1 MSSTEKS
8 MKAHSHDNTSTEDDL
23 EQNKPEP
30 AAEEPVEDERQ
41 YMAGV
46 KLALMMM
53 ALCMTV
59 LLVGLD
65 NSILATAIP
74 TITTKF
80 NSLDDVGWYGSAF
93 LICTCAL
100 QPLAGRLFQY
110 FSLKWTYLVFIGLFE
125 LGSLLCATATSSKML
140 IIGRAVAGMGSAG
153 LFSGGLVI
161 LGHLIKPR
169 ERPLYTGL
177 IASMFGVSNVLG
189 PVLGGVFTQH
199 VSWRWCFYINL
210 PLGALAVVVMIAVF
224 HPAARPETRLP
235 LREKITHLDLPGLL
249 LFIPS
254 VIMLLIAV
262 QWGGNKYAWRSSTI
276 IGLFVGFGLTM
287 LAFAAWEWRQQDEA
301 SIPPRIIRQRSILAA
316 ILIVFFGMGS
326 VQLQAYYLPMWFQ
339 VIQNATP
346 LHSGIRFLPS
356 VLSNFVMSI
365 LGGAMGMLLPL
376 NPEMIQ
382 IVLTILVTRF
392 GHFNPWLFFGTA
404 LTAIANGLFST
415 FKVDTGNPLIN
426 GIQIMGGFGAACVIQ
441 MPLIGLMSLIPI
453 HDLTT
458 ATSIA
463 VFFQFL
469 GGSIFLAIAE
479 NIFVSRLVSSLH
491 HFTPTL
497 DAEAVVGVGAEG
509 LRKFLMSEGQLDKLG
524 GALLAYDEAIT
535 RTFLLGAA
543 GAGAAFFAS
552 AGMEWKSFKR

>member
-1 MSSTEKS
+1 ME
-8 MKAHSHDNTSTEDDL
+8 AHSHDNTSLEGDL

-30 AAEEPVEDERQ
+30 AAEDVVEDESQ
-41 YMAGV
+41 YMTGF
-46 KLALMMM
+46 KLALMMIG
-53 ALCMTV
+53 LCMAV

-93 LICTCAL
+93 LICACAL
-100 QPLAGRLFQY
+100 QPLSGRLFQY
-110 FSLKWTYLVFIGLFE
+110 FSLKWTYLVFLGLFE
-125 LGSLLCATATSSKML
+125 LGSLLCATSTSSKML
-140 IIGRAVAGMGSAG
+140 IVGRAVAGMGAAG

-161 LGHLIKPR
+161 LGHLITPR
-169 ERPLYTGL
+169 QRPIYTGL
-177 IASMFGVSNVLG
+177 IASMFGISNVLG

-210 PLGALAVVVMIAVF
+210 PLGALTVVVLVVVF
-224 HPAARPETRLP
+224 HPAERPETRLP
-235 LREKITHLDLPGLL
+235 LQEKISHLDLPGLL

-254 VIMLLIAV
+254 VIMLLLAV
-262 QWGGNKYAWRSSTI
+262 QWGGNKYAWKSSTI

-316 ILIVFFGMGS
+316 IVIVFLGMGS

-365 LGGAMGMLLPL
+365 LGGAM
-376 NPEMIQ
+376 
-382 IVLTILVTRF
+382 VTKF

-404 LTAIANGLFST
+404 LTAIASGLFST
-415 FKVDTGNPLIN
+415 FKVDTGNPMIN

-453 HDLTT
+453 SDLTT

-491 HFTPTL
+491 HFTPSL

-509 LRKFLMSEGQLDKLG
+509 LRKFLAAEGELGQLG